1 MDGKMEINATKSFI
15 KSLYFHDSPRLK
27 PKTISP
33 KRTITVIPPET
44 TTSGE
49 KLPRLS
55 TNRSISGSKNQEIS
69 SIHDTDIL
77 KVDEETYKK
86 KLRAQY
92 LHMPIYLPNIV
103 KDKFINET
111 KQTMHFFTK
120 DKDYSEAEKKLTL
133 PVLGKQDNIKS
144 VKNAKKFNENYY
156 IARQN
161 KKEDTSKMLINEL
174 WNKSYQKKVLD
185 LSGLKMKQE
194 KMNSQ
199 KIQPFDKRCQEL
211 DVYFQPKQHSYL
223 KFLTENEKNVSDL
236 INFSVDSRRP
246 NIESF
251 IRREDNSSSRMAHNH
266 SKFFKSEIGDLL
278 DRCKEYNDLMKK
290 EKK

>member
-1 MDGKMEINATKSFI
+1 MEINATKSFI

-27 PKTISP
+27 NKTVSP
-33 KRTITVIPPET
+33 KRTITVITGET
-44 TTSGE
+44 PTPGE
-49 KLPRLS
+49 RVPRVS
-55 TNRSISGSKNQEIS
+55 TNRSISGSKNHEIS
-69 SIHDTDIL
+69 SIHDPDQL
-77 KVDEETYKK
+77 KIEEESYKK

-111 KQTMHFFTK
+111 KQTMQFFTK
-120 DKDYSEAEKKLTL
+120 DKDYSEADKKITL
-133 PVLGKQDNIKS
+133 PFLGKQDNIKS
-144 VKNAKKFNENYY
+144 VKNAKKFNENFY
-156 IARQN
+156 ISRQN

-199 KIQPFDKRCQEL
+199 KIQSFEKRYKEL
-211 DVYFQPKQHSYL
+211 GGYFEPKQHSYL
-223 KFLTENEKNVSDL
+223 KFLTDNEKNVSDL
-236 INFSVDSRRP
+236 INFSVDSRKP